1 MWWEEEIRRKR
12 PKHSMQGAESATGC
26 FFLIPCKKFRHQ
38 KSNQMLHKD
47 NEALASD
54 EERMTNLLQ
63 KI

>member
-1 MWWEEEIRRKR
+1 
-12 PKHSMQGAESATGC
+12 MQGAESATGC